1 MTEAR
6 VKDSQMLVVVG
17 TLIEAAADR
26 EPAVRE
32 AVIRSLRRIAK
43 KQPSFVLKNAAAYRM
58 RNPKLP
64 GNHLI
69 ALLQT
74 MEQICKEHLP
84 EIDGDVVLQLIEFS
98 VEEMTQS
105 TEYQPEQQ
113 LPASGIL
120 VALGQ
125 AHCNEV
131 MGGLLKQFQ
140 PGVLPHY
147 TILHTMGTLASANV
161 FGIVPFIKATLGTML
176 PMMGMLRNDA
186 MKQVFSYTL
195 GKFSEAVSDYL
206 ANIDHA
212 PDPTVKKE
220 AFSSEISIAYD
231 VLANTWIHTRE
242 PKVCE
247 TVLQAIGPMFSLL
260 PPEKVS
266 EQVPRL
272 IPVLLG
278 LYRRNMDPYPV
289 TQCLSAVLHVAL
301 AHNRSTVEPLLD
313 NLQNIM
319 FDLVCTSPDYAQP
332 ATAKNHYEV
341 LRCFDCIAG
350 HFLDKVIEL
359 LIQQLKN
366 NNDRERIKALFVVTH
381 LVNSSENLIR
391 SRISNLVTALRSMLG
406 EHNVKVKKVLLK
418 AIVAFAYRGYLD
430 GTEGKEFVEFI
441 VKHCCPQP
449 TSVMGKDLNNGTLL
463 EELQGTCANTLYLL
477 ATTVPQVENT
487 LWPILLHCLLTSQYT
502 PACSHIARCL
512 AHLATKRKD
521 QLNFT
526 ENSAKLAQE
535 VTGPHVVLGRC
546 LALLGCPLKSGRG
559 AYILQFLRNYALNIS
574 RHLKPLWEQKIPE
587 LISHLENC
595 KGNWDVRIW
604 EDLVLEFL
612 SATLTEMDEEK
623 WTVGLGV
630 KLMEQAPLYQNYPE
644 ERGMLYKCLAVTVC
658 HTTDAQFINHQLD
671 VMLSSM
677 RQHSTSESKAC
688 ARAIGICTRNHLE
701 LVLLKL
707 EKLGKE
713 ELTRK
718 SSRLLSFM
726 KDVKHEGEIERARL
740 TLLMCYGE
748 VALEAPGTQ
757 LLPQLEQSIAQWV
770 LHQLQT
776 AKDAAVREAS
786 LRTLGN
792 IAEALHPNRNTLRV
806 VLNSRGEIL
815 NQTLS
820 QLRPQYSNIGLNSR
834 RLDLYPTVLRV
845 AIALIK
851 LPPSLTTEERISVL
865 KTCFDKV
872 YSAAAAVAGDS
883 SPDEPAGDVN
893 SCMDVGW
900 ADHMSLILSC
910 LGSLVQGLLLD
921 SVSPATLDE
930 IFTLLEPWLMK
941 KNSYQRAAAISTL
954 RSILQCYL
962 DNINFGYEAPTKF
975 SQSGLILGRVV
986 PRCTDPSMSVRQEAI
1001 DCVRLVLCLAARY
1014 EGHMAD
1020 HDNDHAN
1027 DLSRVREKVQ
1037 TEDPNELFKVTNELA
1052 KIICAK
1058 LPHFQ
1063 LIHFCESLL
1072 DGLLDAE
1079 PCSSSGASVV
1089 LNVLLKCKGGELYH
1103 QVNDILSNILDRL
1116 MSIQCVQTRTGSV
1129 RAILALAHHH
1139 PKAVV
1144 MGLLHQPLPYDKSV
1158 VECWAL
1164 LAQDPVLSCDI
1175 IEQFLQLTNNTALYD
1190 EQPDR
1195 DKLRIAALQP
1205 LAAISA
1211 MHEMFRLAT
1220 MQDIA
1225 VKRFPELFSL
1235 FLISLGC
1242 YVGSSPPINTPQAK
1256 RDKSTFIPN
1265 RSAYKLIPARIAVE
1279 AFKSFLLCA
1288 KCEQVAEALLQCIHM
1303 EAGDSLTSFIE
1314 MVPALTKAL
1323 CARMPQCMPRLVT
1336 CLNQYATSTLEPQR
1350 IVVAAFY
1357 AELVS
1362 LNANG
1367 QVVLLESIVS
1377 NLLNCLNDPSP
1388 LVRQLCLKGLASVS
1402 HLAQEQNRHCQP
1414 VLSALI
1420 QGLDDHDNSNN
1431 IPLEAMKGFSRM
1443 LQVVDVEHVQGIQ
1456 VSVALRIKPYFEN
1469 ENANVREAAFR
1480 MFGDLAKYGG
1490 TDSKA
1495 AFQEQVSGNLVSL
1508 LLHLDDNNKT
1518 VVKTCKYALRQAS
1531 PLLGAERINTMMQ
1544 DHLID
1549 AGNLHYPDFMA
1560 DLVKIMVE
1568 ELPDLIPALVMNAL
1582 VYIKSSWPVI
1592 RGNAAMF
1599 IGHLY
1604 GSLSDSE
1611 VANKI
1616 PLDTVCARLIQLLQ
1630 DDDPGVRAKAAK
1642 ALSCL
1647 VTV

>member
-1 MTEAR
+1 MAGLCE
-6 VKDSQMLVVVG
+6 G
-17 TLIEAAADR
+17 GN
-26 EPAVRE
+26 EPSG
-32 AVIRSLRRIAK
+32 SL
-43 KQPSFVLKNAAAYRM
+43 
-58 RNPKLP
+58 
-64 GNHLI
+64 
-69 ALLQT
+69 
-74 MEQICKEHLP
+74 
-84 EIDGDVVLQLIEFS
+84 
-98 VEEMTQS
+98 
-105 TEYQPEQQ
+105 
-113 LPASGIL
+113 
-120 VALGQ
+120 
-125 AHCNEV
+125 
-131 MGGLLKQFQ
+131 
-140 PGVLPHY
+140 
-147 TILHTMGTLASANV
+147 
-161 FGIVPFIKATLGTML
+161 KAI
-176 PMMGMLRNDA
+176 
-186 MKQVFSYTL
+186 SL

-350 HFLDKVIEL
+350 HFLDKVVEL

-834 RLDLYPTVLRV
+834 RLDLYPTTTAAATATTIIIIINRPHLWSNGQRVWLRNQV
-845 AIALIK
+845 ARSYSK

-1052 KIICAK
+1052 KVSPWSVSVTTKYFVHYSGGHLQWRGTRVRRDLLCVSGTGIETGRTSIFKVVGLLLLVIVAAVRTSCFSVLIIICAK

-1314 MVPALTKAL
+1314 MVPALTKIIKSKRLRWAGHVAHMGESRNAYGVLVGMLEGKRPLGRPKCRWEDNIKMDLRKVNVMVETGFILLRIGTDDGLIAL

-1402 HLAQEQNRHCQP
+1402 SCTRTGVCG
-1414 VLSALI
+1414 S
-1420 QGLDDHDNSNN
+1420 S
-1431 IPLEAMKGFSRM
+1431 
-1443 LQVVDVEHVQGIQ
+1443 
-1456 VSVALRIKPYFEN
+1456 IKPYFEN